1 MKTPSEKAFSLTKVK
16 VISGGGLDV
25 TFEVEETIGAEIYR
39 ENYHLAS
46 SKEIHPDLQKL
57 FNRLKP
63 IMARVYHLSFFR
75 SLLETPDFKATKK
88 QKELA
93 EEAFKEV
100 IAKLTVT
107 GVALSGKDDNVG
119 VILTGTFTADSN
131 QKMAIN
137 SHRMKFSDTRYGFE
151 EEMEEII
158 GEIES
163 EVYAFL
169 FKNKK
174 AQLTLFDEH
183 GEPFGTQELNG
194 DEPEEEQPGLFDGEE
209 EQPEAKELSEEEIVY
224 AQHFDYD

>member
-1 MKTPSEKAFSLTKVK
+1 MKTPSEKAFNLCKVK
-16 VISGGGLDV
+16 VVSGGGLDV
-25 TFEVEETIGAEIYR
+25 TFEVEEAIGAEVYR

-57 FNRLKP
+57 FDRLKP

-88 QKELA
+88 QKDLA

-100 IAKLTVT
+100 IAKLNVT

-137 SHRMKFSDTRYGFE
+137 SHRMRFSDTRYGFE
-151 EEMEEII
+151 DAMEEII
-158 GEIES
+158 GEIER

-183 GEPFGTQELNG
+183 GEPYGTQEFNG
-194 DEPEEEQPGLFDGEE
+194 DETEEEKPGLFDGEE
-209 EQPEAKELSEEEIVY
+209 EKPETKELSEEEIEY
-224 AQHFDYD
+224 AQHFDND

>member
-25 TFEVEETIGAEIYR
+25 TFEVEEAIGAEIYR

-57 FNRLKP
+57 FDRLKP

-107 GVALSGKDDNVG
+107 GVSLSGKDDNVG
-119 VILTGTFTADSN
+119 VVLTGTFKADSN

-137 SHRMKFSDTRYGFE
+137 SHRMKFSDTRYGFV
-151 EEMEEII
+151 EEII

-183 GEPFGTQELNG
+183 GEQYGTQEFNG
-194 DEPEEEQPGLFDGEE
+194 DESEEENQPGLFDGEE
-209 EQPEAKELSEEEIVY
+209 EQPEAKELSEEEIEY
-224 AQHFDYD
+224 AQHFDND

>member
-1 MKTPSEKAFSLTKVK
+1 MKTPSENSFNLSKVK

-25 TFEVEETIGAEIYR
+25 TFEVEEVIGAEVYR

-57 FNRLKP
+57 FDRLKP

-75 SLLETPDFKATKK
+75 SLLEVPEFKATKK
-88 QKELA
+88 QKDLA
-93 EEAFKEV
+93 EDAFKEV
-100 IAKLTVT
+100 LSKVTVT
-107 GVALSGKDDNVG
+107 GVSLSGKDDNVG
-119 VILTGTFTADSN
+119 VVITGTFTADSN

-158 GEIES
+158 GEIER

-183 GEPFGTQELNG
+183 GEPYGTQEFNG
-194 DEPEEEQPGLFDGEE
+194 DESEETNDPDLFENE
-209 EQPEAKELSEEEIVY
+209 EAKEVSEDDFNNE
-224 AQHFDYD
+224 